1 LPILALVLRT
11 PRSGGTAGGVAVA
24 AAMART
30 LLSNRLSARPQ
41 ARRFHGER
49 FMPDIKT
56 LHEVFLDEMRDM
68 YNAEQQ
74 ITKALPRLIKVA
86 EADELRRALEFHLGE
101 TETQIERLERA
112 FALLNEKPRGKKCDG
127 MEGIL
132 EEGRKV
138 LEDGLEGAVRDAAI
152 IAGAQRVEHYE
163 TAAYGTLV
171 AWAELMQHD
180 EVARL
185 LRESLEEEKNADRA
199 LSNLAETGINADA
212 LRRSDHEVEPAMAA
226 AGNGR
231 TKPNG
236 RGRSLGAARTRSRS
250 R

>member
-1 LPILALVLRT
+1 MHVE
-11 PRSGGTAGGVAVA
+11 
-24 AAMART
+24 
-30 LLSNRLSARPQ
+30 ND
-41 ARRFHGER
+41 
-49 FMPDIKT
+49 FMTETKT
-56 LHEVFLDEMRDM
+56 LHDVFLDEMRDM

-74 ITKALPRLIKVA
+74 ITKALPKLIKVA
-86 EADELRRALEFHLGE
+86 NSGELKRALEFHLGQ
-101 TETQIERLERA
+101 TETQVERLDRA

-127 MEGIL
+127 IEGIL

-180 EVARL
+180 EVAGL
-185 LRESLEEEKNADRA
+185 LRESLEEEKNADQA
-199 LSNLAETGINADA
+199 LSNLAETGINEDA
-212 LRRSDHEVEPAMAA
+212 LRPQEPAMAS

-231 TKPNG
+231 TKSNG
-236 RGRSLGAARTRSRS
+236 RGRSTGAARSKSRA